1 MFRSDDQ
8 WYVIDPYTAVQSGED
23 KNKPRTLES
32 YAKSM
37 KTGGNKREFMRMNFY
52 DAPVQISSATNNS

>member
-1 MFRSDDQ
+1 MFRVSNQ
-8 WYVIDPYTAVQSGED
+8 RYVLDPYTTVQPGED

-37 KTGGNKREFMRMNFY
+37 KTGKNKREFMRMNFY
-52 DAPVQISSATNNS
+52 KAPVNLETKAVT